1 MNQTTMSHI
10 FLVILSERD
19 CCADHQTT
27 LRAFSEKHEAECYM
41 DDMRHKMSFNA
52 GLEEAVCRI
61 LENGWDKEHPAP
73 TSPGEDAWDT
83 PAYTVYR
90 EAQDAYYEAR
100 RVETDRLLALVGFD
114 KTVPFC
120 HRSDSH
126 LFIREVPFG
135 FEVVKPAEEEPVA
148 QAAE

>member
-10 FLVILSERD
+10 FLVILSERS
-19 CCADHQTT
+19 CCEPMQTT
-27 LRAFSEKHEAECYM
+27 LRAFGEKCQAECYM
-41 DDMRHKMSFNA
+41 DDMKHRMSFNK

-61 LENGWDKEHPAP
+61 LEAGWDKEYPAP
-73 TSPGEDAWDT
+73 TRPSDEALRDDDTYNEFRRAEDAH
-83 PAYTVYR
+83 
-90 EAQDAYYEAR
+90 YEAR

-114 KTVPFC
+114 KTIPFV
-120 HRSDSH
+120 HDDST

-135 FEVVKPAEEEPVA
+135 FEVVKPEEVA